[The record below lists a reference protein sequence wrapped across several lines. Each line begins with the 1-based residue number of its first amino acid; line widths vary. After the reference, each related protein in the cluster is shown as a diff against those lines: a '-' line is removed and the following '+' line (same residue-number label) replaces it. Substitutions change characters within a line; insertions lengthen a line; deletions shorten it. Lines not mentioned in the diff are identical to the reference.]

1 VIIHVGDLVAIGIVS
16 GGVTVE
22 TNGRAIEPGA
32 MDDLIQIEVQPHRKR
47 VLARV
52 TGDRT
57 AEVIS
62 NGTANAAQSS
72 RKNASHTSSLK
83 PR

>member
-1 VIIHVGDLVAIGIVS
+1 MIIHVGDLVGIAIVA

-22 TNGRAIEPGA
+22 TNGRAMEAGA
-32 MDDLIQIEVQPHRKR
+32 IDDLIQIEVQPHRKR

-57 AEVIS
+57 AEIIS
-62 NGTANAAQSS
+62 NGASNIDSAKRKAANLSS
-72 RKNASHTSSLK
+72 STLK
-83 PR
+83 R